1 MELRP
6 PEGPA
11 LCFVG
16 VSTAGSFIN
25 SLFPVW
31 ATVLGLGD
39 VRLHGIDLPL
49 EVSPDTVRRT
59 VRFLERTETVHGALV
74 TTHKIAVHRHA
85 STLFSTLDR
94 YAVAL
99 GEISSISKPG
109 GGLAGHAKD
118 PITAGLAL
126 DRIVDRDHWQARP
139 AAAALLMGCGGASLA
154 LAAHLLERSPAA
166 RPASIVLTDRDPG
179 RVAHARERLDAFGNN
194 GAASVRIVAGPDD
207 HDTIIAGLPAGSL
220 VVNGTGLGKDRPG
233 SPVGNDARFP
243 KNGAAWDFN
252 YRGDL
257 EFLRQARASQA
268 ERTLTVADGWV
279 YFLYGWSYVIA
290 EVFGI
295 DLDAAL
301 TAQLEAAAERVRDSA
316 STGT

>member
-25 SLFPVW
+25 SLLPAW

-49 EVSPDTVRRT
+49 DVSPDAVRRT
-59 VRFLERTETVHGALV
+59 VRFLERTETVRGALV
-74 TTHKIAVHRHA
+74 TTHKIAVYRHA

-99 GEISSISKPG
+99 GEISSISKTN

-126 DRIVDRDHWQARP
+126 DRILDRDHWQAWP
-139 AAAALLMGCGGASLA
+139 EAGALLMGCGGASLA
-154 LAAHLLERSPAA
+154 LAAHLLERSPAT
-166 RPASIVLTDRDPG
+166 RPAAIVLTDRDPG
-179 RVAHARERLDAFGNN
+179 RVAHAKDRLDAFGND
-194 GAASVRIVAGPDD
+194 GVATARVVAGPDD
-207 HDTIIAGLPAGSL
+207 HDSLIADLPPGSL

-243 KNGAAWDFN
+243 KDGAAWDFN

-257 EFLRQARASQA
+257 DFLRQARAGQA
-268 ERTLTVADGWV
+268 ERRLTVADGWV

-290 EVFGI
+290 EVFDI
-295 DLDAAL
+295 ALDAAL
-301 TAQLEAAAERVRDSA
+301 AARLEAAAERLRDKSSA
-316 STGT
+316 GG